1 MTAQCCNRRETEKL
15 PPKKRK
21 CVAFKKPTVGSQD
34 APCLAEVHWIPPN
47 TDEDIQA
54 RWHSKDEYQEI
65 KNSLKQVVRAA
76 YSSAKENV
84 EVDWDHEDYCIRGLE
99 IVSPYAIQEQR
110 ERRQRLL
117 AGVWN
122 AQVRQWNEQD
132 RIFDPEAIAL
142 ASRKQT
148 TTSACIARSFA
159 ARDELAASK
168 YYDGLKTTGTAKD
181 DNNAVDT
188 VVPLEEPT
196 FVAQLNATA
205 A

>member
-1 MTAQCCNRRETEKL
+1 MTAQSCTRTESDKL
-15 PPKKRK
+15 HKKRK
-21 CVAFKKPTVGSQD
+21 SVVFKKASVGSPQNN
-34 APCLAEVHWIPPN
+34 ASCLVHVHWIPPN
-47 TDEDIQA
+47 SDEDIQA

-65 KNSLKQVVRAA
+65 KNSLKSVVRAA
-76 YSSAKENV
+76 YSNAKENL

-99 IVSPYAIQEQR
+99 IISPYTVKEQR

-132 RIFDPEAIAL
+132 RIYDPEAIAL

-148 TTSACIARSFA
+148 MTSACIARSFA
-159 ARDELAASK
+159 VRDELAASK
-168 YYDGLKTTGTAKD
+168 YYESRATGGAKED
-181 DNNAVDT
+181 NAVDT
-188 VVPLEEPT
+188 KVSLEEPS
-196 FVAQLNATA
+196 FSAMGNATA